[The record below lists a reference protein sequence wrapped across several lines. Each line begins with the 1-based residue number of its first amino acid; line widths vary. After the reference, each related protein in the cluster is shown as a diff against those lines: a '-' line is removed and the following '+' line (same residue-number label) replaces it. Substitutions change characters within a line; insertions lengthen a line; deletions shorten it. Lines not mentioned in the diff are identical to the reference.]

1 MYPNLP
7 PSRPA
12 LDHAARFGE
21 RVALACKARLLLPLE
36 PAAYVLFVPHGL
48 DPAEHAAFWAAVAK
62 EMEGT
67 GWTLT
72 IDGDHAFPEPA

>member
-7 PSRPA
+7 PSRTA
-12 LDHAARFGE
+12 LDHAARFGD
-21 RVALACKARLLLPLE
+21 RVALACKARLALPLE
-36 PAAYVLFVPHGL
+36 PAAYVLFVPAGL
-48 DPAEHAAFWAAVAK
+48 ATVDHAAFWEAVK
-62 EMEGT
+62 GHMEGT